1 VEVKE
6 KSLVHEYTREYVHYN
21 FLVKRGFSDGEPTM
35 FFAEVKPDCKG
46 EDDVYHCTPL
56 GETDSGK

>member
-1 VEVKE
+1 
-6 KSLVHEYTREYVHYN
+6 
-21 FLVKRGFSDGEPTM
+21 M

-56 GETDSGK
+56 GETDSGKW